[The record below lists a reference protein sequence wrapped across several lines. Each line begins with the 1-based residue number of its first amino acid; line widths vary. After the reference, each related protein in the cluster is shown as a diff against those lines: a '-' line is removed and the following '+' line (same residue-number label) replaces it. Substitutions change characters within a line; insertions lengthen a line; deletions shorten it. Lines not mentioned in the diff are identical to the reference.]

1 MIHAG
6 SDLFLRACYAP
17 HMRGA
22 FPVTAYTAE
31 GGRKRGEGEGE
42 GGGRGEGG
50 GEGEGGGGTVP
61 VITQDI
67 AGPLCFAG
75 DVVVPAVSLPRL
87 EPGDVV
93 ALHEAGGNTL
103 SLSTAHCSRRRPP
116 VYGYRACAAGPDA
129 AADAWGVRDGLAFT
143 LLSAGTTFEQVLAAY
158 D

>member
-42 GGGRGEGG
+42 GG
-50 GEGEGGGGTVP
+50 TVR
-61 VITQDI
+61 VVTQDI
-67 AGPLCFAG
+67 AGPLYFAG

-93 ALHEAGGNTL
+93 ALHEAGGIQHPL
-103 SLSTAHCSRRRPP
+103 PLHGALLAPPPPPYTATAPPPPAPTRRQTR
-116 VYGYRACAAGPDA
+116 GACATGWPS
-129 AADAWGVRDGLAFT
+129 RC
-143 LLSAGTTFEQVLAAY
+143 
-158 D
+158 

>member
-1 MIHAG
+1 
-6 SDLFLRACYAP
+6 
-17 HMRGA
+17 
-22 FPVTAYTAE
+22 V
-31 GGRKRGEGEGE
+31 
-42 GGGRGEGG
+42 
-50 GEGEGGGGTVP
+50 V
-61 VITQDI
+61 TQDI

-75 DVVVPAVSLPRL
+75 DVVVPAVRLPRL

-116 VYGYRACAAGPDA
+116 VYGYRASATGPGA

>member
-1 MIHAG
+1 
-6 SDLFLRACYAP
+6 
-17 HMRGA
+17 MR
-22 FPVTAYTAE
+22 
-31 GGRKRGEGEGE
+31 
-42 GGGRGEGG
+42 
-50 GEGEGGGGTVP
+50 
-61 VITQDI
+61 
-67 AGPLCFAG
+67 
-75 DVVVPAVSLPRL
+75 LPRL

-116 VYGYRACAAGPDA
+116 VYGYRASATGIATGPGA

>member
-22 FPVTAYTAE
+22 FPVTAYTAG

-42 GGGRGEGG
+42 GGGA
-50 GEGEGGGGTVP
+50 VP
-61 VITQDI
+61 VVTQDI

-116 VYGYRACAAGPDA
+116 VYGYRASATGPDA

>member
-42 GGGRGEGG
+42 GG
-50 GEGEGGGGTVP
+50 TVP
-61 VITQDI
+61 VVTQDI

-75 DVVVPAVSLPRL
+75 DVMVPAVSLPRL

-116 VYGYRACAAGPDA
+116 RISYGQANSDRP
-129 AADAWGVRDGLAFT
+129 LF
-143 LLSAGTTFEQVLAAY
+143 LSISSNRKKNTWRLEWEQNC
-158 D
+158 

>member
-1 MIHAG
+1 M
-6 SDLFLRACYAP
+6 
-17 HMRGA
+17 
-22 FPVTAYTAE
+22 PV
-31 GGRKRGEGEGE
+31 
-42 GGGRGEGG
+42 
-50 GEGEGGGGTVP
+50 V
-61 VITQDI
+61 TQDI

-116 VYGYRACAAGPDA
+116 VYGYRASATGPDA
-129 AADAWGVRDGLAFT
+129 AADAYGVRDGLAFT

>member
-1 MIHAG
+1 
-6 SDLFLRACYAP
+6 
-17 HMRGA
+17 MR
-22 FPVTAYTAE
+22 
-31 GGRKRGEGEGE
+31 
-42 GGGRGEGG
+42 
-50 GEGEGGGGTVP
+50 
-61 VITQDI
+61 
-67 AGPLCFAG
+67 
-75 DVVVPAVSLPRL
+75 LPRL

-116 VYGYRACAAGPDA
+116 VYGYRASATGIGTASATGIGTGPGA